1 MIAKTSYRL
10 SLVPAS
16 PIRKL
21 VPFASYAKKQGVT
34 VYHLNIGDPDIKTP
48 ETFIKILREWKTNP
62 IAYGQS
68 QGEPDFLEGL
78 KNYYHQLGYPFVQI
92 PHIQVTSGGSEA
104 IGLTFFAVCET
115 GDEVLTFE
123 PLYTNYNAYASLQ
136 GISLIPILT
145 QSKTG
150 FHLPK
155 KEEVEAKISKKTKA
169 ILICNP
175 NNPTGTVYTR
185 EEIKMLV
192 DIAQKHGLF
201 LIADEVYRDFV
212 YDRKEHVSLLAYM
225 EKFPDQ
231 IIVLDSMSKRY
242 SLCGAR
248 LGMLL
253 SLNSDLM
260 AGVLRIAQS
269 RLSAGLIDQIMASH
283 LMDVPSSF
291 LTQVHKE
298 YQNRRDVLFE
308 GLSKIPGVTLQKPE
322 GAFYCIA
329 GLPVPNAEDFCK
341 WLLTDYRLNNE
352 TIMLAPAAGF
362 YSSLGKGINEVR
374 IAYVLQIPHLKKAIT
389 ILKNG
394 LIDYLHIKKHSPT
407 GTRVKGRA

>member
-1 MIAKTSYRL
+1 MKVSQRL
-10 SLVPAS
+10 TFVPAS

-21 VPFASYAKKQGVT
+21 VPFAVEAKKQGVT

-48 ETFIKILREWKTNP
+48 DVFIKSLHNWKRNP
-62 IAYGQS
+62 ISYGQS
-68 QGEPDFLEGL
+68 QGDPEFLEGL
-78 KNYYHQLGYPFVQI
+78 KQYYHRLGYPFIQI

-104 IGLTFFAVCET
+104 IGLALFAVCEP

-123 PLYTNYNAYASLQ
+123 PLYTNYNSYAAIQ
-136 GISLIPILT
+136 GISLVPVLT
-145 QSKTG
+145 KPETG

-155 KEEVEAKISKKTKA
+155 SKEIEKKINKKTKA

-185 EEIKMLV
+185 EEVEMLV
-192 DIAQKHGLF
+192 KIAQKHGLF

-212 YDRKEHVSLLAYM
+212 YDGKKHVSLLAYM
-225 EKFPDQ
+225 KKCPDQ

-260 AGVLRIAQS
+260 AGILRIAQS

-283 LMDVPSSF
+283 LMDVPQTF
-291 LTQVHKE
+291 FKNVHKE
-298 YQNRRDVLFE
+298 YENRRNVLYD
-308 GLSKIPGVTLQKPE
+308 GLSQIPGVTLEKPE
-322 GAFYCIA
+322 GAFYCIV

-341 WLLTDYRLNNE
+341 WLLTDYRLNKE

-362 YSSLGKGINEVR
+362 YSSSGKGANEVR

-394 LIDYLHIKKHSPT
+394 LIDYLHKKHSPT
-407 GTRVKGRA
+407 NKRVKGRG